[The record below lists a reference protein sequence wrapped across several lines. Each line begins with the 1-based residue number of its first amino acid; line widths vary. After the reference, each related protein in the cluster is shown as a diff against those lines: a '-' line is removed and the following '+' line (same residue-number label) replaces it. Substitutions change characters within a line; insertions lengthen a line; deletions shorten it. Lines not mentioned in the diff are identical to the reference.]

1 MTLGA
6 NYRTRIVDDLSAIA
20 RDAWTRLLAADADVS
35 PFLHYD
41 FLHAMHESGAASAAS
56 GWSPNY
62 LTLWRADRL
71 VAAAPLYAKAHSYGE
86 YVFDWAWAEA
96 YQKRGIAYYPKWLV
110 AIPFTPVGGSR
121 LIAVDDDARA
131 QLADALVAHAR
142 ASRLS
147 SLHVLLA
154 PTAQVELLQQ
164 RGLLLRQ
171 GVQFHWRN
179 AGYADFDDFLARM
192 LQPKR
197 KKIRAERRRVAEHGI
212 ERVRK
217 LGAELSDSDWQF
229 FYRCYRATYAA
240 HWSTPYLNLD
250 FFRRIGRSMPDHLM
264 MVIALR
270 ERRPIASAL
279 GVYDQARLYG
289 RYWGA
294 LEQVPCLHFECC
306 YYQMIEFAI
315 EKNLQIF
322 EGGAQGAHK
331 IARGL
336 DPVPTYSAH
345 WLAHPGMH
353 DAVRRFLAQ
362 ERAGIEHAIDELNE
376 HRAWRPAP
384 GSCEQD
390 QPLPPPTLPPRGGSN
405 R

>member
-6 NYRTRIVDDLSAIA
+6 NYRTQFVDDLSAIG
-20 RDAWTRLLAADADVS
+20 RDAWTRLLAADTDVN

-41 FLHAMHESGAASAAS
+41 FLHALHESGAASAAS
-56 GWSPNY
+56 GWSPHY
-62 LTLWRADRL
+62 LTVWRADRL

-110 AIPFTPVGGSR
+110 AVPFTPVGGSR

-131 QLADALVAHAR
+131 RLADALVAHAR
-142 ASRLS
+142 ASGLS

-154 PTAQVELLQQ
+154 PAAHTALLQQ

-179 AGYADFDDFLARM
+179 AGYADFDEFLARM

-197 KKIRAERRRVAEHGI
+197 KKIRAERRKVAEHGV
-212 ERVRK
+212 ELQRRP
-217 LGAELSDSDWQF
+217 GAEISDADWKF
-229 FYRCYRATYAA
+229 FHRCYCATYAA

-250 FFRRIGRSMPDHLM
+250 FFLRIGRSMPERLM
-264 MVIALR
+264 MVVALR
-270 ERRPIASAL
+270 NGQPIASAL
-279 GVYDQARLYG
+279 GVYDQTRLYG

-315 EKNLQIF
+315 ERRLQIF

-362 ERAGIEHAIDELNE
+362 ERAGVEHAIDELNE

-384 GSCEQD
+384 DSCEQG
-390 QPLPPPTLPPRGGSN
+390 QPLPPSPNLPPRG
-405 R
+405 RA